1 MTGWRFWRGIR
12 FVDDAL
18 YSRAA
23 KASGA
28 IAFTFD
34 LEQARFSGPVGDMGL
49 LKPDY
54 RLDDII
60 DMLAPGDRED
70 FVAAL
75 VSGIIDL
82 RVRMI
87 GEEGAVRYLRF
98 IGSRSG
104 SESLTGL
111 VLPAGRFSLDARDQ
125 LDRETRVTD
134 AVEGGEILAHYQPI
148 IALETGALAGF
159 EALARWD
166 RPGVG
171 IIGPDDFLPLANDLD
186 LLGEIGDQVRE
197 TAARDLAAWRKTAA
211 TSPLFMAANASVG
224 ELLSDGFAD
233 RLIAAVTKAGLRAG
247 TYKLEIAET
256 EIMRE
261 PDRAVTII
269 TELKAAGIQIALD
282 DFGTGYSSLSRL
294 DEFSFDT
301 VKIDRYFVRAMS
313 TSGSAVKVVESV
325 LQLAKHYGM
334 TVVAEGIESAGTARQ
349 LAEMGCDFGQ
359 GFRFAG
365 ALAPELAAE
374 IVKSGLPG
382 RIRPPS
388 D

>member
-1 MTGWRFWRGIR
+1 M
-12 FVDDAL
+12 DDAL
-18 YSRAA
+18 FSRAA
-23 KASGA
+23 RATGA
-28 IAFTFD
+28 VAFSLD
-34 LEQARFSGPVGDMGL
+34 LDRAHFSGPVGEIGL

-54 RLDDII
+54 RMDDII

-70 FVAAL
+70 FTAAL
-75 VSGIIDL
+75 VSGDIDL
-82 RVRMI
+82 RVRMV

-98 IGSRSG
+98 IGSRAG
-104 SESLTGL
+104 DESLTGL
-111 VLPAGRFSLDARDQ
+111 ILPAGRFSIDARDQ

-134 AVEGGEILAHYQPI
+134 AVEDGEILAHYQPI
-148 IALETGALAGF
+148 IALETGRLAGF

-171 IIGPDDFLPLANDLD
+171 IIGPDDFLALADDLD
-186 LLGEIGDQVRE
+186 LLGRIGDQVRE
-197 TAARDLAAWRKTAA
+197 TAARDLAAWRRSASGA
-211 TSPLFMAANASVG
+211 PLFMAANASVG
-224 ELLSDGFAD
+224 ELLADGFAD
-233 RLIAAVTKAGLRAG
+233 RLIAAVTRAGLRAG

-261 PDRAVTII
+261 PDRAAAVIA
-269 TELKAAGIQIALD
+269 ELKAAGIQIALD

-313 TSGSAVKVVESV
+313 ASASAAKVVESV

-334 TVVAEGIESAGTARQ
+334 TVVAEGIESAETADQ
-349 LAEMGCDFGQ
+349 LAAMGCDFGQ

-365 ALAPELAAE
+365 AVAPELAAE
-374 IVKSGLPG
+374 IVRSGLPG
-382 RIRPPS
+382 RIISPLG
-388 D
+388 